1 MESKIKHLEMIQSI
15 IQRMANNSFILKG
28 WTVSL
33 IVAIFAL
40 ADRMLNQSYFA
51 FAYIPVITFWFL
63 DAYYLQLERKYVMLY
78 NNVRKENTIDFN
90 LNIDKITY
98 KKNKNKNLKYINC
111 LFSTSEWLFYIPI
124 AILLS
129 VIFRKE
135 IIILLNIPKL

>member
-1 MESKIKHLEMIQSI
+1 MESKIKHLEMIQNI

-40 ADRMLNQSYFA
+40 ADKMMNQSYFA
-51 FAYIPVITFWFL
+51 FTYIPVVTFWFL
-63 DAYYLQLERKYVMLY
+63 DAYYLQLERKYVTLY
-78 NNVRKENTIDFN
+78 NNIRKENSIDFN

-98 KKNKNKNLKYINC
+98 KKTKKKNLKYINC

-129 VIFRKE
+129 MIFRKE

>member
-98 KKNKNKNLKYINC
+98 KKTKIKI
-111 LFSTSEWLFYIPI
+111 
-124 AILLS
+124 
-129 VIFRKE
+129 
-135 IIILLNIPKL
+135 